1 MKWSDLP
8 LKPSLR
14 ALRQFAAAWLIFFL
28 VVGVYR
34 YVARGQHQ
42 IGIAVAVMAVVV
54 GVTGLT
60 RPAAVRWLYVGATVL
75 TFPIGWVV
83 SQVVLAIMFY
93 GVITPLALLFRI
105 RGRDL
110 LALKPAPNRSS
121 FWTPKETPEDMGR
134 YFRQY

>member
-34 YVARGQHQ
+34 YVARGQQQ

-54 GVTGLT
+54 GVTGLI

-83 SQVVLAIMFY
+83 SQFVLAIMFY
-93 GVITPLALLFRI
+93 GIITPLALLFRI